1 MNVVNETA
9 PIKEFRM
16 KNRQEWFDRGIA
28 RLIHAGKKLFLKFK
42 MSKLHNDE
50 ENLLRKKKWEFYETN
65 LQQKINKPK
74 KL

>member
-16 KNRQEWFDRGIA
+16 KNRQEWFDREIA

-50 ENLLRKKKWEFYETN
+50 ENILLGKRNESSMKLICNKK
-65 LQQKINKPK
+65 
-74 KL
+74 